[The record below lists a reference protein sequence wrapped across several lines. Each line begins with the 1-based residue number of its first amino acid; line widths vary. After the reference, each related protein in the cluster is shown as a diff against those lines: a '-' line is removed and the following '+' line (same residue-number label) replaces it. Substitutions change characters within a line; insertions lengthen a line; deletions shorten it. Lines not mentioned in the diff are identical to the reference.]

1 MVGNVFSSGYNVK
14 LHYLGISRNEKKQ
27 RICPNFMHKSLP
39 IMRSSFLFMI
49 LFLAVLTNGSAQQ
62 DTTSTPKD
70 IHLLAEFTNAD
81 YNMGNVPVGKGG
93 EFNVYIKNIS
103 TKDTLMIVD
112 VKVSCGCTTPKYR
125 SNDPILPGKSS
136 YITLGFNGSGGGPF
150 TKFAD
155 IIFQSGQSKQI
166 KFSGVAVSEPVP
178 AEPAKK
184 Q

>member
-1 MVGNVFSSGYNVK
+1 MVRNFLVCFIACFAVPSFS
-14 LHYLGISRNEKKQ
+14 
-27 RICPNFMHKSLP
+27 F
-39 IMRSSFLFMI
+39 
-49 LFLAVLTNGSAQQ
+49 AQQ
-62 DTTSTPKD
+62 DSTPIPKD
-70 IHLLAEFTNAD
+70 LQLIAEFINAD

-103 TKDTLMIVD
+103 ANDTLVIVD

-155 IIFQSGQSKQI
+155 IIFQSGQTKQI
-166 KFSGVAVSEPVP
+166 KFYGVAVSEPLP
-178 AEPAKK
+178 ADSSRK

>member
-1 MVGNVFSSGYNVK
+1 MHNSFPMFRYAFILLVI
-14 LHYLGISRNEKKQ
+14 LGGWST
-27 RICPNFMHKSLP
+27 S
-39 IMRSSFLFMI
+39 
-49 LFLAVLTNGSAQQ
+49 VSAQQ
-62 DTTSTPKD
+62 DSSLTPKD

-81 YNMGNVPVGKGG
+81 YNMGNVPIGKGG

-103 TKDTLMIVD
+103 AKDTLMIVD

-166 KFSGVAVSEPVP
+166 KFSGVAVSEPSP

>member
-1 MVGNVFSSGYNVK
+1 LEVVFSSGYNVK
-14 LHYLGISRNEKKQ
+14 LQHLGITRNEKKQ
-27 RICPNFMHKSLP
+27 RICPNFMHNSIPMLRYVF
-39 IMRSSFLFMI
+39 ILMI
-49 LFLAVLTNGSAQQ
+49 ILGSWSTSVSAQQ
-62 DTTSTPKD
+62 DSSLTPKD

-81 YNMGNVPVGKGG
+81 YNMGNVPIGKGG

-103 TKDTLMIVD
+103 AKDTLMIVD

-166 KFSGVAVSEPVP
+166 KFSGVAVAEPAP

>member
-1 MVGNVFSSGYNVK
+1 LEVVFSSGYNVK
-14 LHYLGISRNEKKQ
+14 LQHLGITRNEKKQ
-27 RICPNFMHKSLP
+27 RICPNFMHNSIPMLRYVF
-39 IMRSSFLFMI
+39 ILMI
-49 LFLAVLTNGSAQQ
+49 ILGGWSTSVSAQQ
-62 DTTSTPKD
+62 DSSLTPKD

-81 YNMGNVPVGKGG
+81 YNMGNVPIGKGG

-103 TKDTLMIVD
+103 AKDTLMIVD

-166 KFSGVAVSEPVP
+166 KFSGIAVAEPAP

>member
-1 MVGNVFSSGYNVK
+1 LEVVFSSGYNVK
-14 LHYLGISRNEKKQ
+14 LQHLGITRNEKKQ
-27 RICPNFMHKSLP
+27 RICPNFMHN
-39 IMRSSFLFMI
+39 SFSMFRYAII
-49 LFLAVLTNGSAQQ
+49 LLVILGGWSTSVSAQQ
-62 DTTSTPKD
+62 DSSLTPKD

-81 YNMGNVPVGKGG
+81 YNMGNVPIGKGG

-103 TKDTLMIVD
+103 AKDTLMIVD

-166 KFSGVAVSEPVP
+166 KFSGIAVAEPAP

>member
-1 MVGNVFSSGYNVK
+1 LEVVFSSGYNVK
-14 LHYLGISRNEKKQ
+14 LQHLGITRNEKKQ
-27 RICPNFMHKSLP
+27 RNCPNFMHNSIPMLRYVF
-39 IMRSSFLFMI
+39 ILMI
-49 LFLAVLTNGSAQQ
+49 ILGGWSTSVSAQQ
-62 DTTSTPKD
+62 DSSFTPKD

-81 YNMGNVPVGKGG
+81 YNMGNVPIGKGG

-103 TKDTLMIVD
+103 AKDTLMIVD

-166 KFSGVAVSEPVP
+166 KFSGVAVAEPAP

>member
-1 MVGNVFSSGYNVK
+1 LEVVFSSGYNVK
-14 LHYLGISRNEKKQ
+14 LQHLGITRNEKKQ
-27 RICPNFMHKSLP
+27 RICPNFMHNSIP
-39 IMRSSFLFMI
+39 MFRYAFI
-49 LFLAVLTNGSAQQ
+49 LLVILGSWSTSVSAQQ
-62 DTTSTPKD
+62 DSSLTPKD

-81 YNMGNVPVGKGG
+81 YNMGNVPIGKGG

-103 TKDTLMIVD
+103 AKDTLMIVD

-150 TKFAD
+150 TKFTD

-166 KFSGVAVSEPVP
+166 KFSGVAVSEPSP

>member
-1 MVGNVFSSGYNVK
+1 
-14 LHYLGISRNEKKQ
+14 
-27 RICPNFMHKSLP
+27 MHKSTPMFRYTFTLLFVLAGW
-39 IMRSSFLFMI
+39 SSS
-49 LFLAVLTNGSAQQ
+49 VSAQR
-62 DTTSTPKD
+62 DSTLAPKD

-103 TKDTLMIVD
+103 AKDTLMIVD

-166 KFSGVAVSEPVP
+166 KFSGVAVAEPAP

>member
-1 MVGNVFSSGYNVK
+1 MFR
-14 LHYLGISRNEKKQ
+14 YLLVCFIG
-27 RICPNFMHKSLP
+27 CFALPNPSIH
-39 IMRSSFLFMI
+39 
-49 LFLAVLTNGSAQQ
+49 AQQ
-62 DTTSTPKD
+62 DSTPTPKD

-93 EFNVYIKNIS
+93 EFNVYVKNIS
-103 TKDTLMIVD
+103 AKDTLMIVD

-125 SNDPILPGKSS
+125 SNDPILPGKST

>member
-1 MVGNVFSSGYNVK
+1 MHNSIPMFRYAFILLVI
-14 LHYLGISRNEKKQ
+14 LGSW
-27 RICPNFMHKSLP
+27 ST
-39 IMRSSFLFMI
+39 S
-49 LFLAVLTNGSAQQ
+49 VSAQQ
-62 DTTSTPKD
+62 DSSFTPKD

-81 YNMGNVPVGKGG
+81 YNMGNVPIGKGG

-103 TKDTLMIVD
+103 AKDTLMIVD

-150 TKFAD
+150 TKFTD

-166 KFSGVAVSEPVP
+166 KFSGVAVSEPSP